1 LVQAAT
7 AIGGLT
13 HPMSICVS
21 LPVWLPARSDHSGR
35 LRSIYR
41 PNDWLRFRLVALV
54 VAILLG
60 GFVTTTV
67 MSYRDAVLALKQTI
81 LHNELPL
88 TGSNIYS
95 EVQSDLIRPVFI
107 SSQMANDT
115 FVKDWLL
122 AGEHNSDQVVRF
134 LDAIRQKYGVFT
146 SFLISEKTRTYY
158 HFDGKFRT
166 LSEKNPDDAWYF
178 RVRTMQAPYEINIDY
193 DESSNRTV
201 TIFVNYRVLDYNGDL
216 IGVTGVGLNIDSV
229 QSIVERYRNAF
240 HRNVYFVSANGEV
253 TITSSVGPRTGQNI
267 RTLPGI
273 ADIAPQILRDREG
286 QFEYQLNGENV
297 LLDTRFVPE
306 LGWYVFVE
314 QPEAD
319 ATRGLWSSLVTNLW
333 VGLAITLLT
342 AAMIAGAVT
351 VYHRKLD
358 AMATT
363 DKLTGLANR
372 QVFDSTLAH
381 LLKSRR
387 RGTHPFALLLCDID
401 HFKQI
406 NDTLGHLRGD
416 DVIRTIATTMRAT
429 LRETD
434 VVCRWGGE
442 ELIVL
447 AHNCKLDVACTL
459 AEMLR
464 SAVADQPLFKPDD
477 GTRVTISVG
486 VTAYYPGDTA
496 DTMLSRV
503 DAALYRAKREG
514 RDCIR
519 VAEVPDAMRVPPATL
534 IAAE

>member
-1 LVQAAT
+1 
-7 AIGGLT
+7 
-13 HPMSICVS
+13 MSFC
-21 LPVWLPARSDHSGR
+21 LPLPFWLPGQSDRVRR

-41 PNDWLRFRLVALV
+41 PNDWLRYRLVGLV
-54 VAILLG
+54 VAILLA

-67 MSYRDAVLALKQTI
+67 MSYRDAVVALRQTI

-95 EVQSDLIRPVFI
+95 EVQSDLIRPVLI

-115 FVKDWLL
+115 FVKDWVL
-122 AGEHNSDQVVRF
+122 AGEHNSDQAVRF

-146 SFLISEKTRTYY
+146 SFLIADKTRTYY
-158 HFDGKFRT
+158 HFDGNFRR
-166 LSEKNPDDAWYF
+166 LSEMNPDDAWYF
-178 RVRTMQAPYEINIDY
+178 RVRAMQAPYEINIDY
-193 DESSNRTV
+193 DEASNRTV
-201 TIFVNYRVLDYNGDL
+201 TIFVNYRVLDYNGDF

-240 HRNVYFVSANGEV
+240 HRNVYFVSKTGTV
-253 TITSSVGPRTGQNI
+253 TISSGVGTRAGQNI
-267 RTLPGI
+267 HTLPGI
-273 ADIAPQILRDREG
+273 AAIAPQILRGQEG
-286 QFEYQLNGENV
+286 QFEYQHDGENI
-297 LLDTRFVPE
+297 LLDTRFIPE

-314 QPEAD
+314 QAEAD

-372 QVFDSTLAH
+372 QVFDSTFVH

-387 RGTHPFALLLCDID
+387 RGTRPFSLLLCDID

-416 DVIRTIATTMRAT
+416 EVIRTVATTTRLT
-429 LRETD
+429 VREAD
-434 VVCRWGGE
+434 IVCRWGGE

-447 AHNCKLDVACTL
+447 ARNCELYDACTL

-464 SAVADQPLFKPDD
+464 AAVADQPLFKPDN
-477 GTRVTISVG
+477 GRRVTISVG

-496 DTMLSRV
+496 DTMLTRV

-519 VAEVPDAMRVPPATL
+519 VAEIPDTALTVSPAL

>member
-1 LVQAAT
+1 MQAAT
-7 AIGGLT
+7 AIRGLT
-13 HPMSICVS
+13 HPMSIC
-21 LPVWLPARSDHSGR
+21 LPHPVWLPARSDHSAR
-35 LRSIYR
+35 PRSVYF

-54 VAILLG
+54 VAIVLG

-67 MSYRDAVLALKQTI
+67 MSYRDAVVALKRTI
-81 LHNELPL
+81 LHSELPL

-146 SFLISEKTRTYY
+146 SFLVSEKTRTYY
-158 HFDGKFRT
+158 HFDGRFRT
-166 LSEKNPDDAWYF
+166 LSEKNHDDSWYF
-178 RVRTMQAPYEINIDY
+178 RVRAMQAPYEINIDY

-201 TIFVNYRVLDYNGDL
+201 TIFVNYRVLGYNGDL

-229 QSIVERYRNAF
+229 QGIVEHYRNAF
-240 HRNVYFVSANGEV
+240 HRNVYFVSKNGEV
-253 TITSSVGPRTGQNI
+253 TITSGAGPRTGEDI

-273 ADIAPQILRDREG
+273 AGIASQILRTREG
-286 QFEYQLNGENV
+286 QFEYQNNGENI
-297 LLDTRFVPE
+297 LLDTRFIPE

-416 DVIRTIATTMRAT
+416 EVIRTIATTTGAT
-429 LRETD
+429 LRDTD
-434 VVCRWGGE
+434 MVCRWGGE

-447 AHNCKLDVACTL
+447 ARNCELDDACTL

-464 SAVADQPLFKPDD
+464 AAVADQPLFKPDN
-477 GTRVTISVG
+477 GRRVTISVG

-496 DTMLSRV
+496 DTMLTRV

-519 VAEVPDAMRVPPATL
+519 VAEIPDPELRAPAAL
-534 IAAE
+534 MAAE